1 MIENLFTSHLA
12 YITIKEVG
20 THHTI
25 EKFHGKKIAF
35 ESISPEKK
43 SETVGDPNLSK
54 YTDPTESGSE
64 TLLIK
69 INRSPPKSNK
79 CQN

>member
-35 ESISPEKK
+35 ESIGQEKK
-43 SETVGDPNLSK
+43 N
-54 YTDPTESGSE
+54 
-64 TLLIK
+64 
-69 INRSPPKSNK
+69 
-79 CQN
+79 

>member
-35 ESISPEKK
+35 ESISQEKK
-43 SETVGDPNLSK
+43 IKKLLGILTCQYTRILPDP
-54 YTDPTESGSE
+54 DP
-64 TLLIK
+64 K
-69 INRSPPKSNK
+69 H
-79 CQN
+79 C

>member
-35 ESISPEKK
+35 ESISQEKK
-43 SETVGDPNLSK
+43 N
-54 YTDPTESGSE
+54 
-64 TLLIK
+64 
-69 INRSPPKSNK
+69 
-79 CQN
+79 

>member
-35 ESISPEKK
+35 ESISQEKK
-43 SETVGDPNLSK
+43 NQKLLGNTRIPPDP
-54 YTDPTESGSE
+54 DP
-64 TLLIK
+64 K
-69 INRSPPKSNK
+69 H
-79 CQN
+79 C

>member
-35 ESISPEKK
+35 ESISQEKK
-43 SETVGDPNLSK
+43 IKKLLGILTCQYTRIQLDP
-54 YTDPTESGSE
+54 DP
-64 TLLIK
+64 K
-69 INRSPPKSNK
+69 H
-79 CQN
+79 C

>member
-35 ESISPEKK
+35 ESISQEKK
-43 SETVGDPNLSK
+43 IKKLLGILTCQ
-54 YTDPTESGSE
+54 YTRTP
-64 TLLIK
+64 IK
-69 INRSPPKSNK
+69 FIHVNDEKS
-79 CQN
+79 

>member
-35 ESISPEKK
+35 ESISQEKK
-43 SETVGDPNLSK
+43 KIKKLLGILTCQ
-54 YTDPTESGSE
+54 YTRTP
-64 TLLIK
+64 IK
-69 INRSPPKSNK
+69 FIHVNDEKS
-79 CQN
+79 

>member
-25 EKFHGKKIAF
+25 EKFHGTKIAL
-35 ESISPEKK
+35 ESISQEKK
-43 SETVGDPNLSK
+43 IKKLLGILTCQYTRIRPDP
-54 YTDPTESGSE
+54 DP
-64 TLLIK
+64 K
-69 INRSPPKSNK
+69 H
-79 CQN
+79 C

>member
-35 ESISPEKK
+35 ESISQAKKKIKKLLGILTCQYTRTPIKFIHVNDEK
-43 SETVGDPNLSK
+43 S
-54 YTDPTESGSE
+54 
-64 TLLIK
+64 
-69 INRSPPKSNK
+69 
-79 CQN
+79 